1 MTILPVL
8 FFSKIVAL
16 VYSLSPQFTY
26 KICTLALFI
35 CFYFSDFFQIY
46 NFGDS
51 WMGLLNWIFPRIE
64 KKHGIVTKIDLV
76 YPPTP
81 HPENNFFP
89 LEPRPLEEILHPH
102 MFLKHVKF

>member
-51 WMGLLNWIFPRIE
+51 
-64 KKHGIVTKIDLV
+64 
-76 YPPTP
+76 
-81 HPENNFFP
+81 
-89 LEPRPLEEILHPH
+89 
-102 MFLKHVKF
+102 

>member
-1 MTILPVL
+1 MHRPDRKEVMVNLNILPSYVRRILTNNIL
-8 FFSKIVAL
+8 FNFHFIFHDDFTRAFLFKIVAL

-51 WMGLLNWIFPRIE
+51 
-64 KKHGIVTKIDLV
+64 
-76 YPPTP
+76 
-81 HPENNFFP
+81 
-89 LEPRPLEEILHPH
+89 
-102 MFLKHVKF
+102 